1 MGQEGLYHYHFDT
14 VWNLDV
20 SCSPQGLHTF
30 DFLPC
35 SQTQS
40 FLPALLYSSSF
51 RLSVFYLLSKGPCF
65 TSFLSDVPFLVH
77 EFMPKTQVNIK
88 SMTILLAKGETRS
101 NSRVVLDCAH
111 SLPVDLL
118 AALQWSHLPFL
129 RQIFYALKA
138 GMRPWPSYT
147 SQYKHW
153 SGKP

>member
-1 MGQEGLYHYHFDT
+1 MWAKRDSITTILTLSGISML
-14 VWNLDV
+14 VAVLK
-20 SCSPQGLHTF
+20 
-30 DFLPC
+30 DFTHLIFFLVVRH
-35 SQTQS
+35 S

-51 RLSVFYLLSKGPCF
+51 RLSVFYLLSKGPRF

-88 SMTILLAKGETRS
+88 AMTILLAKGETRS

-129 RQIFYALKA
+129 RQIYTLKA